1 LEYGT
6 FSHHPNLTDLDI
18 AYNSLKR
25 IDLNIFVTLT
35 SLQNLALDGNDLT
48 EIAYEDIKHTLPNL
62 KSVSLSDN
70 NWNCTYLTAMIRK
83 MTSDGVEI
91 KIDPAKI
98 VRNSTNQ
105 KGIACRD
112 TNTAHQEPVLRFD
125 ATTVSTQIQE
135 AIDKLIASINT
146 TSSSSTQHQ
155 DQLENLEKKLANLT
169 QLNQNQ
175 LILGS
180 IHTLIDQL
188 NNLTLQRQQFQ
199 GDMLSQ
205 KIYELNFNLDRTVK
219 DVKRLE
225 DMIKAKDN
233 ISDVNIAKYNQGSPD
248 PGSMV
253 VINGVAILITIII
266 SLYCGFKVS
275 VYCLGRQKR
284 RVSSFSKRFSTVTL
298 EQSI

>member
-48 EIAYEDIKHTLPNL
+48 EIAYEDIKHTLLNL

-91 KIDPAKI
+91 KIDPAKF

-112 TNTAHQEPVLRFD
+112 TNTVHQEPVLKFD
-125 ATTVSTQIQE
+125 AATVSTQIQE
-135 AIDKLIASINT
+135 AIDKLTASINT
-146 TSSSSTQHQ
+146 TSSSSTQHH
-155 DQLENLEKKLANLT
+155 DRLEYLEKNLANLT
-169 QLNQNQ
+169 QMNQNQ
-175 LILGS
+175 LIFGS

-233 ISDVNIAKYNQGSPD
+233 QGSSE

-253 VINGVAILITIII
+253 MINCVAILITIII
-266 SLYCGFKVS
+266 SLYCGFKVM
-275 VYCLGRQKR
+275 VYCMGRQKR
-284 RVSSFSKRFSTVTL
+284 RVSSFSNRFSTVTL